1 MEWTHNPATEEK
13 WLKAVNGNA
22 FSRRSSAEIF
32 RQTFRATFEKPSH
45 LYLIVGS
52 DSGLLAQWLKRH
64 YCGEHRKFIIIE
76 PESVL
81 QTLHEVLPEADCI
94 EYVAAEQLDF
104 DDIAE
109 RYPAYA
115 GYRRYSLIRSLAVL
129 DRISNEYGKLWEDV
143 HDQFKLFD
151 HEQNSLRAN
160 RRFIDTQLYNVPF
173 NHHPVARLENL
184 LKGQSVIILG
194 GGPTLDEGIEWLQ
207 KHRNEMVIVAV
218 GRIAR
223 RLKEEGIEPDF
234 FTSVDPNEVS
244 YDNSKW
250 VTEFEKPVLIH
261 TNYTNSTLLAEYAGP
276 QCFTDARYPWPTAE
290 NPDNLITQGPTV
302 VNTTLS
308 IVAMMGARN
317 IYLLGVDFCYG
328 ASGETHESKSI
339 ESQQGGLT
347 HSGELTLETYS
358 GRQAVTNAVFF
369 DAARSAGE
377 FAQALHRQSDSRI
390 WQLGRESARLAD
402 VPLVAFE
409 QVILN
414 APHAQQERIGHA
426 RALLVED
433 NSQRKNFLNRQLKEL
448 QDKRKL
454 FRHVQKWG
462 DEGLE
467 TAQQLFKNYDRL
479 DDQTHRITRLKAK
492 LEHEKY
498 AWLSP
503 FLYNYAMGN
512 YAKFLSPEGGGEE
525 QSQDEIKENLINYFT
540 ALRTTAQAMVETLED
555 AILHVRNH
563 LLELDPNQFERVANY
578 WRDHL
583 QEGRVCIWL
592 RRHNLTLE
600 HLPETH
606 RHTAEQLIRAW
617 QEKLANTE
625 DTKLVR
631 KLKQAAEQMKHHLA
645 VIREAFEEHNRPAL
659 EQAIKSLESMEHER
673 ARSTRALAR
682 GHLAELNDNPDEALE
697 HYLQVTEA
705 DMMHTA
711 LNRIAKI
718 AFDRQDLKLA
728 LDALELLTRY
738 DDHYFVAYADVLM
751 MLGDPAGAIQVYD
764 HYLQKHMDDWSVWLK
779 AARAAIVGGD
789 LKAAD
794 QCLSMVEKESEDE
807 TLIRQAQQMRKEM
820 EQS

>member
-1 MEWTHNPATEEK
+1 MTWTHNPTTGEK
-13 WLKAVNGNA
+13 WLKAANGNA

-32 RQTFRATFEKPSH
+32 RQTFRSTFEKPSH
-45 LYLIVGS
+45 LYLVVGS
-52 DSGLLAQWLKRH
+52 DSGLLADWVARH
-64 YCGEHRKFIIIE
+64 YCGAHRYFIFIE
-76 PESVL
+76 PA
-81 QTLHEVLPEADCI
+81 EVLETLRPTLPDADCL
-94 EYVAAEQLDF
+94 EFVAAEALDF

-109 RYPAYA
+109 RFPAYTS
-115 GYRRYSLIRSLAVL
+115 YKRYSLIRSLAVL
-129 DRISNEYGKLWEDV
+129 DKVSENYARLWQEI
-143 HDQFKLFD
+143 HDRFKVFD

-173 NHHPVARLENL
+173 NHHPIARLENL
-184 LKGQSVIILG
+184 LREKSVIILG
-194 GGPTLDEGIEWLQ
+194 GGPTLDEGVGWLKAHQ
-207 KHRNEMVIVAV
+207 DEIIIVAV

-250 VTEFEKPVLIH
+250 VTEFENPILIH
-261 TNYTNSTLLAEYAGP
+261 TNYTNSTLLAEYVGP
-276 QCFTDARYPWPTAE
+276 QCFTDARYPWPTSE

-308 IVAMMGARN
+308 IVAMMGAHN

-347 HSGELTLETYS
+347 HSGELILETYS

-369 DAARSAGE
+369 DAARSAND
-377 FAQALHRQSDSRI
+377 FARTLHSHSDSRV
-390 WQLGRESARLAD
+390 WQLGLESARLD
-402 VPLVAFE
+402 EVPLTSFE
-409 QVILN
+409 KVILN
-414 APHAQQERIGHA
+414 DPRSQQEKIEHA
-426 RALLVED
+426 RTLLSEN
-433 NSQRKNFLNRQLKEL
+433 NSQRKVFLEHQLKEL
-448 QDKRKL
+448 RDKRKL
-454 FRHVQKWG
+454 FRQVQSWG
-462 DEGLE
+462 EEGLD
-467 TAQQLFKNYDRL
+467 TASKLFENYDCL
-479 DDQTHRITRLKAK
+479 DDQTRRITRLKAK

-512 YAKFLSPEGGGEE
+512 YAKFLSPEGGGEQ
-525 QSQDEIKENLINYFT
+525 QSHEEIKENLVNYFT
-540 ALRTTAQAMVETLED
+540 ALHTTAHAMVETLEE
-555 AILHVRNH
+555 AIIHVRNH
-563 LLELDPNQFERVANY
+563 LEELDRTLFDRVASY

-583 QEGRVCIWL
+583 QEGRVRVWL
-592 RRHNLTLE
+592 HRHGISLDQ
-600 HLPETH
+600 LPEQD
-606 RHTAEQLIRAW
+606 RHMAEQLIQAW
-617 QEKLANTE
+617 QEKLSNTE

-631 KLKQAAEQMKHHLA
+631 KLKQAAEQMKHHLD
-645 VIREAFEEHNRPAL
+645 VIREAFEESNREAL
-659 EQAIKSLESMEHER
+659 EQTIKALEPMEHER
-673 ARSTRALAR
+673 ARSTLALAR
-682 GHLAELNDNPDEALE
+682 GHLAELEGNSKEALD
-697 HYLQVTEA
+697 HYLHVTET

-751 MLGDPAGAIQVYD
+751 MLGDPAGAIQIYD

-779 AARAAIVGGD
+779 AARAAIYGGD
-789 LKAAD
+789 LKAAA
-794 QCLSMVEKESEDE
+794 QCLSMVEKESGDR
-807 TLIRQAQQMRKEM
+807 TLIRQAQQLRREM
-820 EQS
+820 TQD